1 MTSYNIINGR
11 RCCESYEQ
19 LQGILRDE
27 WGFEGMITTDWG
39 VPCDQANCVLAG
51 NDIRMPVGLPNTINK
66 ALEEGRLQRG
76 HLEACAKRI
85 LEMILKLD

>member
-1 MTSYNIINGR
+1 MTSYNVINGR

-19 LQGILRDE
+19 IQGILRDE
-27 WGFEGMITTDWG
+27 WGFEGMVTTDWN

-51 NDIRMPVGLPNTINK
+51 NDIRMPNGHPEVLRE
-66 ALEEGRLQRG
+66 ALKSGKIKRA
-76 HLEACAKRI
+76 HLERCAERI